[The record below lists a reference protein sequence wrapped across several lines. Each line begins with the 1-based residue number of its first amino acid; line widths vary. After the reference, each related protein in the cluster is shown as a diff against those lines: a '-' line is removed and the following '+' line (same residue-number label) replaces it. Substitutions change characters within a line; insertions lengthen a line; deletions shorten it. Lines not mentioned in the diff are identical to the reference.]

1 MVCERPSVIHREL
14 VDPSRPRGWDSH
26 RLHCATGPAIA
37 WPDGWGVWAW
47 HGVRVP
53 RHVIEAPDTITV
65 AEIQAEANAE
75 VRRVLIE
82 RMGWDRWLS
91 ATGARPVQSDR
102 FGDLYRIE
110 VNDATVGVVLVNNST
125 PEPDGSIK
133 TYALLVP
140 AEHETAHAAVA
151 STFGLTADEYQPVV
165 ET

>member
-1 MVCERPSVIHREL
+1 
-14 VDPSRPRGWDSH
+14 
-26 RLHCATGPAIA
+26 
-37 WPDGWGVWAW
+37 
-47 HGVRVP
+47 
-53 RHVIEAPDTITV
+53 
-65 AEIQAEANAE
+65 
-75 VRRVLIE
+75 
-82 RMGWDRWLS
+82 MGWDRWLS